1 MIKKAFILALV
12 LLLTICC
19 NSGTYDNDPKSWEK
33 VFGEDSP
40 KEIEVIQ
47 SRFWKSAHWSYEFE
61 FYCEMNATKDFLTYY
76 FIDHFKL
83 KSQKEKVVF
92 YSDNKPNWFINNIEN
107 YEVWEKEHSITLYL
121 NKESSKA
128 YLHCIQF

>member
-1 MIKKAFILALV
+1 M
-12 LLLTICC
+12 
-19 NSGTYDNDPKSWEK
+19 
-33 VFGEDSP
+33 
-40 KEIEVIQ
+40 
-47 SRFWKSAHWSYEFE
+47 
-61 FYCEMNATKDFLTYY
+61 
-76 FIDHFKL
+76 